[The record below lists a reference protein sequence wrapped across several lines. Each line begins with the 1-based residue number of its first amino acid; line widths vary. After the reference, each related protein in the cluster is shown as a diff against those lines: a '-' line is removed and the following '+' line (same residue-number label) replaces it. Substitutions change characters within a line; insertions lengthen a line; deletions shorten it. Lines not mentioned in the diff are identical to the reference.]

1 MGRADAAGREH
12 VGVARPA
19 GVDRIDDRRLVVG
32 HHARLGQ
39 PDADLAQHLGDVR
52 QVRIDRAAREDL
64 VADDDQARGDR
75 ACSLRSSIASQPRLK
90 APRTARCKTRPG
102 SLPALLSGFGL
113 ECPLT
118 IAGARL
124 AQDPGREH
132 VRGPKLI
139 GHSHRAEHWLLW
151 QNLAHRSSSACA
163 KLSGALGDLGTL
175 LPLMLGSIAVVGL
188 APLPV
193 LAGFAI
199 FYIATAA
206 WYRLPIPVQPM
217 KAVAVVL
224 LTAELSPA
232 ALAASGVMLGAALL
246 LLGLTGWIT
255 RLARIVPQ
263 SVLAG
268 LQLGLGLALALLSL
282 ELMATAPLLAILT
295 VGLLV
300 GLLLV
305 PRAPSAL
312 IALVAAIVL
321 APLLG
326 RRGNG
331 PRRGLAGGAAARRLA
346 VCGRAG
352 RRVLAPRAAA
362 AFAHLHQC
370 GPADRAGGG
379 RLFRRAR
386 RACHAPAAVGHE
398 RPREL
403 AADAA
408 RRPADVPR
416 CWRARGALAVRRAQR
431 HGTLAAGPGAA
442 RRGAAAGRPRPRA
455 ARRDP
460 GGGAGRAAGDGRGRA
475 GAEPAAV
482 RLQAFLLARDRRD
495 GGGHA
500 LGRSVLWPPGRL
512 GGGSRAAR

>member
-1 MGRADAAGREH
+1 
-12 VGVARPA
+12 
-19 GVDRIDDRRLVVG
+19 
-32 HHARLGQ
+32 
-39 PDADLAQHLGDVR
+39 
-52 QVRIDRAAREDL
+52 
-64 VADDDQARGDR
+64 
-75 ACSLRSSIASQPRLK
+75 
-90 APRTARCKTRPG
+90 
-102 SLPALLSGFGL
+102 
-113 ECPLT
+113 
-118 IAGARL
+118 
-124 AQDPGREH
+124 
-132 VRGPKLI
+132 
-139 GHSHRAEHWLLW
+139 
-151 QNLAHRSSSACA
+151 
-163 KLSGALGDLGTL
+163 
-175 LPLMLGSIAVVGL
+175 MLGSIAVVGL

-282 ELMATAPLLAILT
+282 DLMATAPLLAILT
-295 VGLLV
+295 VGLLL

-312 IALVAAIVL
+312 IALAAAIVL

-326 RRGNG
+326 GRGNG
-331 PRRGLAGGAAARRLA
+331 PRAVSRRPRSRSPPGRLA
-346 VCGRAG
+346 AELE

-370 GPADRAGGG
+370 GPAHRAGGG

-386 RACHAPAAVGHE
+386 RACHAAAAVDH
-398 RPREL
+398 
-403 AADAA
+403 
-408 RRPADVPR
+408 
-416 CWRARGALAVRRAQR
+416 
-431 HGTLAAGPGAA
+431 
-442 RRGAAAGRPRPRA
+442 AAASPTCC
-455 ARRDP
+455 
-460 GGGAGRAAGDGRGRA
+460 
-475 GAEPAAV
+475 
-482 RLQAFLLARDRRD
+482 
-495 GGGHA
+495 
-500 LGRSVLWPPGRL
+500 
-512 GGGSRAAR
+512 